1 MTEAEAGW
9 SELARH
15 VSGARARLAAAAQSP
30 RASQEA
36 LLQAILTRHAGCA
49 FGQRHGFARLR
60 TLADYQRAVPAAGHD
75 AFASEIDAMARGEPS
90 RLVDEPVLAFERTGG
105 SGGGAK
111 LIPLTASGLAAL
123 QQGLFAWMDD
133 WCHAHP
139 RLLAGSSY
147 WSISPATRAPEVT
160 PGGTPIGLASD
171 AAYFGPAAEALMRV
185 LCVLPAVG
193 AITDVAT
200 WRTLT
205 LQALLADERLALV
218 SVWSPTFWLELCRHL
233 RLEQD
238 ALLAA
243 LAEGRWAA
251 PVPAALQAHLPPPAA
266 SPGRAARLAE
276 ALSRPEPDWSAVW
289 PGLALLSCWTH
300 ASAEPWAAQLAAAFP
315 QVTVQGKG
323 LLATEGLV
331 SLPLAGA
338 GDGDGDPV
346 AAITS
351 TVLEFED
358 AAGHAHACDEVQT
371 GAEYTVLLT
380 TSAGLY
386 RYRLGDRV
394 RVTGWWHGAPRLRL
408 LGRDTASSDLCGEKL
423 TEAFVMRCRAEA
435 GLGRDAAGIGTT
447 GMRLVPRLA
456 PGPHYELVLDRAE
469 HGHDD
474 DAGAGEARA
483 TRIAGRLDHALRA
496 NPQYA
501 YARDLG
507 QLGPL
512 AVRLVDHLAARLQAQ
527 ALAQGQRLGDAKPT
541 VLGRLGEA
549 EL

>member
-1 MTEAEAGW
+1 MTEAALGW
-9 SELARH
+9 SELVRH
-15 VSGARARLAAAAQSP
+15 VSGARARLEAAAQSP

-36 LLQAILTRHAGCA
+36 LLQTILTRHAGSA
-49 FGQRHGFARLR
+49 FGQWHGFARLR
-60 TLADYQRAVPAAGHD
+60 TLADYQRAVPAAGYE
-75 AFASEIDAMARGEPS
+75 AFADEIDAMARGEPR

-105 SGGGAK
+105 SSGGAK
-111 LIPLTASGLAAL
+111 LIPLTASGMAAL

-133 WCHAHP
+133 WCHAYP
-139 RLLAGSSY
+139 RILAGSSY
-147 WSISPATRAPEVT
+147 WSISPATRAPET
-160 PGGTPIGLASD
+160 TLGGTPIGLASD

-185 LCVLPAVG
+185 LCVPPAVG
-193 AITDVAT
+193 AVTDVAT

-218 SVWSPTFWLELCRHL
+218 SVWSPTFWLELCRHV

-251 PVPAALQAHLPPPAA
+251 PVPAALQAYLPSPAA
-266 SPGRAARLAE
+266 NPGRAALLAE
-276 ALSRPEPDWSAVW
+276 ALSRPVPDWSAVW

-331 SLPLAGA
+331 SLPLAG
-338 GDGDGDPV
+338 DGEGDPV

-371 GAEYTVLLT
+371 DVEYTVLIT

-423 TEAFVMRCRAEA
+423 TEAFVMRCRVEA
-435 GLGRDAAGIGTT
+435 GLAKVAGIDMT
-447 GMRLVPRLA
+447 GMRLVPRLE
-456 PGPHYELVLDRAE
+456 PGPHYELVLDRAVC
-469 HGHDD
+469 D
-474 DAGAGEARA
+474 DALAA
-483 TRIAGRLDHALRA
+483 RIAGQLDKALRA

-512 AVRLVDHLAARLQAQ
+512 AVRRVDHLAARLQALS
-527 ALAQGQRLGDAKPT
+527 LAQGQRLGDAKPT